1 MRRHRYFRH
10 TRLVGLVVLLFLII
24 QSVDSLSAAEF
35 QPSGSLERVRV
46 AYSSISGNTASL
58 WVTYEYGFFRKYGL
72 DVELVFVPGGSTAS
86 HALSSGEVALAQMAG
101 SAVVQGSLRGN
112 DVVLIAGLINTLTFQ
127 LIVDKRISQPDLL
140 KGASI
145 GVTRFGSSTDFA
157 ARYALDKW
165 GLAAQKDVQVV
176 ELDSMPALLSALQ
189 SGKIRAAMLSA
200 PFTLHAKKSGFTTL
214 ADLQMLGLEYQHT
227 GIATTQRLIKSRP
240 DLVRAFLQAYVEG
253 TYFYKTQKQEALAT
267 MAKYL
272 KTNDTEA
279 LNETYET
286 IGLTLLQEKPYPT
299 VKGVQIILQEL
310 AGREPKGKGAKPEQF
325 LNASF
330 VKELDTAGFIDRLYK
345 SQKVAR
351 REEPRT
357 EISSTRVNATAANE
371 PKSSP
376 PPPALG
382 NPRRAVTAPVAEPR
396 LNAPE
401 MPSGAQ
407 DYTIKAGDNLSKI
420 AQQFYGSQSKWA
432 EIYAANRQTIRNP
445 DFLYIGQKIVIPP
458 DKVGT

>member
-357 EISSTRVNATAANE
+357 EISSTRVNATAAN
-371 PKSSP
+371 
-376 PPPALG
+376 
-382 NPRRAVTAPVAEPR
+382 
-396 LNAPE
+396 
-401 MPSGAQ
+401 
-407 DYTIKAGDNLSKI
+407 
-420 AQQFYGSQSKWA
+420 
-432 EIYAANRQTIRNP
+432 
-445 DFLYIGQKIVIPP
+445 
-458 DKVGT
+458 